1 MELDERNK
9 KFSWSNVE
17 PPFEVITEAQA
28 RSYNEV
34 GGFVL
39 DGVFSVKEIAEL
51 MEMLDPLESASND
64 FLRSAKNKRVSI
76 ARADE
81 IVFRPHAVTSDV
93 RIKGYASHPLLA
105 GLCRDLVGPA
115 ARLYWDQIVYKRP
128 GARADC
134 PWHQDNGYTFVEP
147 QQYLTCWIALTD
159 ANKENG
165 CPWVAPGIHLLGTL
179 QHKWTENGFQC
190 LDQEPSDPIPM
201 ELTAGSIAV
210 FSSLSPHRTGPN
222 STEEIRKAYIL
233 QYAEDGAIIHL
244 EDGAVVKADDPDR
257 QFLI

>member
-1 MELDERNK
+1 M
-9 KFSWSNVE
+9 
-17 PPFEVITEAQA
+17 
-28 RSYNEV
+28 
-34 GGFVL
+34 
-39 DGVFSVKEIAEL
+39 
-51 MEMLDPLESASND
+51 
-64 FLRSAKNKRVSI
+64 
-76 ARADE
+76 
-81 IVFRPHAVTSDV
+81 
-93 RIKGYASHPLLA
+93 
-105 GLCRDLVGPA
+105 
-115 ARLYWDQIVYKRP
+115 
-128 GARADC
+128 
-134 PWHQDNGYTFVEP
+134 
-147 QQYLTCWIALTD
+147 
-159 ANKENG
+159 
-165 CPWVAPGIHLLGTL
+165 LGTL